1 LEFGVG
7 QRLWNN
13 LEPNFDNITGYTLFW
28 VFNTTSLSTLQF
40 ALNTTTTN
48 PSSGNGYINATFD
61 TDGTLQIS
69 YFDSSIAR
77 RYSWGTTD
85 VRLLTVIY
93 DGSLT
98 SAQRLKVR
106 IDGVDAT
113 PSTSSGNWPSS
124 LNSFYGLSLSSPGG
138 AFPLLGN
145 VGALKLYNSA
155 IDSSEIT
162 SVENQLMTKFG
173 I

>member
-1 LEFGVG
+1 MLCDW
-7 QRLWNN
+7 LWDGLKSKWKFWLDLGENY
-13 LEPNFDNITGYTLFW
+13 LTDKWPKSSWDFRTLF
-28 VFNTTSLSTLQF
+28 FHLKI
-40 ALNTTTTN
+40 
-48 PSSGNGYINATFD
+48 IN
-61 TDGTLQIS
+61 
-69 YFDSSIAR
+69 
-77 RYSWGTTD
+77 
-85 VRLLTVIY
+85 
-93 DGSLT
+93 
-98 SAQRLKVR
+98 
-106 IDGVDAT
+106 
-113 PSTSSGNWPSS
+113 S